1 VDIRLPGPLADAARE
16 LARSQDITLGQLVR
30 DLLAREIGRRH
41 PARRPARA
49 DERLVAP
56 LRARLAPDLAEASGW
71 EDLQARLM
79 RKGYHLREAGGG
91 LALAS
96 WPAGRRLCKASEL
109 GFSYS
114 RLMRRFGTPFPGHAH
129 RWVSDR
135 MLGDSQ
141 DDHDRSL
148 IEPFD

>member
-1 VDIRLPGPLADAARE
+1 MTRDRLAGGARRA
-16 LARSQDITLGQLVR
+16 LARLSEPSSAAGLAA
-30 DLLAREIGRRH
+30 LLA
-41 PARRPARA
+41 
-49 DERLVAP
+49 LV
-56 LRARLAPDLAEASGW
+56 APDLAEASGW

-141 DDHDRSL
+141 DDDDRSL